1 MKKKFM
7 VLVFFLMISVVTGCS
22 KNENKSEKA
31 DISFADISAEY
42 FASQDFTKNFEVKS
56 SGVDYK
62 EVKYLSGDGKEI
74 KGWGGKIKVRAKGNV
89 TNKQALKIA
98 EASLVK
104 YMDNGSS
111 NVVMYECEVDDKSG
125 KAIKDVSIGYADYDR
140 STTAQLKEDKKS
152 VKSDSMDVSESV
164 LKGIKNN
171 DIKNTRYFFDCLEDG
186 EYTYNDKKTGEKI
199 DGEWYMAT
207 AVVVKQE
214 DKEKL
219 KDMLIKKGKDYLK
232 DNDDNGSI
240 YKGVVIKLVE
250 NDKVVEKVVV
260 LKW

>member
-31 DISFADISAEY
+31 DVSYADISAEY
-42 FASQDFTKNFEVKS
+42 FASQDFTKNFEVRS

-74 KGWGGKIKVRAKGNV
+74 KGWGGKIKVKAKDKV
-89 TNKQALKIA
+89 TEKQALKIA

-111 NVVMYECEVDDKSG
+111 NVVMYECEVDDESG
-125 KAIKDVSIGYADYDR
+125 KAIKDVSVGYADYDR

-152 VKSDSMDVSESV
+152 VKTDSINTSESV
-164 LKGIKNN
+164 LKDTKHNEIKN
-171 DIKNTRYFFDCLEDG
+171 IRYFFDCLEDG
-186 EYTYNDKKTGEKI
+186 KYTYNNRKTGEKI

-214 DKEKL
+214 DKKKL
-219 KDMLIKKGKDYLK
+219 KNMLIKNGKDYLK
-232 DNDDNGSI
+232 DNDDNDSI

-260 LKW
+260 LKG

>member
-1 MKKKFM
+1 
-7 VLVFFLMISVVTGCS
+7 
-22 KNENKSEKA
+22 
-31 DISFADISAEY
+31 
-42 FASQDFTKNFEVKS
+42 
-56 SGVDYK
+56 
-62 EVKYLSGDGKEI
+62 
-74 KGWGGKIKVRAKGNV
+74 
-89 TNKQALKIA
+89 
-98 EASLVK
+98 
-104 YMDNGSS
+104 MDNGSS

-152 VKSDSMDVSESV
+152 VKSDSMELSESV

-186 EYTYNDKKTGEKI
+186 EYTYNDKKTGENI

-214 DKEKL
+214 NKKKL
-219 KDMLIKKGKDYLK
+219 KELLIKNGKDYLK

-260 LKW
+260 LKG

>member
-7 VLVFFLMISVVTGCS
+7 VLVFFLMISIVTGCS

-42 FASQDFTKNFEVKS
+42 FASQDFTKNFEV
-56 SGVDYK
+56 
-62 EVKYLSGDGKEI
+62 

-152 VKSDSMDVSESV
+152 VKSDSMDASESV

-214 DKEKL
+214 NKKKL
-219 KDMLIKKGKDYLK
+219 KELLIKNGKDYLK

-250 NDKVVEKVVV
+250 NDKVEEKVVV
-260 LKW
+260 LKG

>member
-7 VLVFFLMISVVTGCS
+7 VLVFFLIIGIVTGCS

-42 FASQDFTKNFEVKS
+42 FASQDFAKNFEVKS

-125 KAIKDVSIGYADYDR
+125 KAIKNVSVGYADYDR
-140 STTAQLKEDKKS
+140 STTAQLNAS
-152 VKSDSMDVSESV
+152 VSI
-164 LKGIKNN
+164 LKGTKNN

-214 DKEKL
+214 NKKKL
-219 KDMLIKKGKDYLK
+219 KDMLIKNGKDYLK

-250 NDKVVEKVVV
+250 NDKVEEKVVV
-260 LKW
+260 LKG